1 MSGPSIWQRRVADPV
16 KALLLQGVTPERIAL
31 SMSAG
36 AVLGVFPVL
45 GTTTVLCTVVAL
57 AGRLN
62 LVAIQIVNWL
72 VYPLQIA
79 LLIPFFRAGE
89 WLFRAPPLSLTP
101 SELVAM
107 FRDDFRGSIVALW
120 DTTWHAVVAWLA
132 FGIPLTFALHL
143 LLRALL
149 LAFARRR
156 TPVAVARPT

>member
-1 MSGPSIWQRRVADPV
+1 MNGPSIWQRRVADPV

-31 SMSAG
+31 SMSVG
-36 AVLGVFPVL
+36 AVVGVFPVL

-57 AGRLN
+57 ACRLN
-62 LVAIQIVNWL
+62 LVAIQIVNWV

-101 SELVAM
+101 PQLVTM

-120 DTTWHAVVAWLA
+120 DTTWHAAVAWMAIAL
-132 FGIPLTFALHL
+132 PLTLALHL

-149 LAFARRR
+149 LAVARRR
-156 TPVAVARPT
+156 TSVAVAQPT